1 MSEPPFQIAQ
11 HNFVTHFDSTTYS
24 IVCKKEET
32 FFFMTFVYVSRQ
44 FLLFLSFHCWTITEW
59 QWQEIQAFFWWW
71 SYHHLNVKVKLPI
84 VVNYHFNF
92 LYKWIFNP
100 LISKVLQALK
110 SMRWGKPLQ
119 PLMSCLHN
127 SKNLPSITNMRLKWL
142 NWKRRRT
149 NCQNLVIFSFWI

>member
-1 MSEPPFQIAQ
+1 MTQLKTFHILLSLAKHVRTPFSDSSAQ
-11 HNFVTHFDSTTYS
+11 FRNPLWFHYIQYCLQKRRN
-24 IVCKKEET
+24 
-32 FFFMTFVYVSRQ
+32 FFFHDFSRQ

-100 LISKVLQALK
+100 LISKGLQALK
-110 SMRWGKPLQ
+110 SMRWGKPPSTL
-119 PLMSCLHN
+119 N
-127 SKNLPSITNMRLKWL
+127 ELPS
-142 NWKRRRT
+142 
-149 NCQNLVIFSFWI
+149 

>member
-1 MSEPPFQIAQ
+1 MIPLQYCLQKRS
-11 HNFVTHFDSTTYS
+11 STWE
-24 IVCKKEET
+24 KK
-32 FFFMTFVYVSRQ
+32 FLYFSRQ
-44 FLLFLSFHCWTITEW
+44 FLLFLSFHCWTINDNECVH
-59 QWQEIQAFFWWW
+59 QDSDKRFLSIFWRW

-127 SKNLPSITNMRLKWL
+127 SKNLPSITNMRIKWL

-149 NCQNLVIFSFWI
+149 NCQNLVIFSFLNLEVEMRHFENI